1 MMGVALAACGSD
13 ASPASTPGSSSGAG
27 GGGNAVTIQNF
38 AFSPVTL
45 TVSVGT
51 TVTWTNQDG
60 SIHTATA
67 DDKSFDTGN
76 IAAGATGS
84 ATFGKAGTFTYHC
97 TVHNYMTG
105 TVAVR

>member
-1 MMGVALAACGSD
+1 M
-13 ASPASTPGSSSGAG
+13 
-27 GGGNAVTIQNF
+27 TIQNF

-51 TVTWTNQDG
+51 RVTWTNQDG

-84 ATFGKAGTFTYHC
+84 TTFSRAGTFTYHC
-97 TVHNYMTG
+97 TIHQYMTG
-105 TVAVR
+105 TIAVG

>member
-1 MMGVALAACGSD
+1 MMGVAVAACGSD
-13 ASPASTPGSSSGAG
+13 TSPASSEGSSSGGG
-27 GGGNAVTIQNF
+27 GGGNSVTIQNF

-51 TVTWTNQDG
+51 TVMWSNQDT

-76 IAAGATGS
+76 IAPGAVGS

-97 TVHNYMTG
+97 TIHQYMTG
-105 TVAVR
+105 TIAVR